1 LLRFSRPELLLL
13 LLLLPFFAL
22 ARRRFRAASSSELL
36 DDDDDDD
43 PLLEDDELLSLLLS
57 LSLSEDELARRFRD
71 LSFFDEALA
80 AAGRLSALGA
90 SAGLLLF
97 CVAAAAADDDEDDDD
112 EEDDEDEDE
121 EDEEDDAAAAASVL
135 PPPAFF
141 GGVGDRAQMEIF
153 ISIPWRTRIRHSLC
167 DSPPIL
173 DGMSPIPL
181 VGPYGFDTNGR
192 WPPPPP
198 LSSYRW
204 LWPWSP
210 RSPRSPTSSS
220 RFISRCRFHR
230 SMRSWL
236 RDRDRRFRSRS

>member
-1 LLRFSRPELLLL
+1 MLRFSRPELLLL

-36 DDDDDDD
+36 DDDDDDDDD

-97 CVAAAAADDDEDDDD
+97 CVAAADDDDDDDDD
-112 EEDDEDEDE
+112 EEDDEED
-121 EDEEDDAAAAASVL
+121 DDDDEDDAAAAASVL

-173 DGMSPIPL
+173 DGMSLIPL

-192 WPPPPP
+192 WPPP

-204 LWPWSP
+204 L
-210 RSPRSPTSSS
+210 
-220 RFISRCRFHR
+220 
-230 SMRSWL
+230 
-236 RDRDRRFRSRS
+236 